1 MGKKGK
7 EIRGEKEERDQFKC
21 YYRVCYRIA
30 ANFCSQKF
38 LRITNKHAGKKF
50 PDFSFHD
57 KVTMSDHTLYNFLRE
72 MVTLSVY
79 FNIKMIVRHYYK
91 RGNVLLSFRC

>member
-7 EIRGEKEERDQFKC
+7 EIRGQKEERDQFNC

-30 ANFCSQKF
+30 GNFCKHKF
-38 LRITNKHAGKKF
+38 LRITNKHTGNKF

-72 MVTLSVY
+72 NGDPQRVFQHQNDSKTL
-79 FNIKMIVRHYYK
+79 
-91 RGNVLLSFRC
+91 L